1 MTGNDARGILSRMGD
16 THEHQ
21 SKDLIEREK
30 ELDAVYT
37 LASVLTDPDIPQTQM
52 IDSCAAIL
60 VSALQWPENSKIY
73 IITSQHTAEAG
84 NCGLEDEVYSCFH
97 DYGNSLP
104 LHIRCLCSTVLLERE
119 RRLLDSASLL
129 IANALKTR
137 LIRRQ
142 LEHKQIALR
151 EVLAQI
157 EENRGESAKQMSSQ
171 IVSDIIPFVR
181 QLLHSGSLTQRER
194 TLADHMLRTLLNMDQ
209 KSGTSM
215 NMGSLTPRQKE
226 VCSLIR
232 AGMSTKEISD
242 MLCIS
247 DQTVERH
254 RNTIRKR
261 LGLIGTKTTLSE
273 YLRT

>member
-1 MTGNDARGILSRMGD
+1 MGD

-21 SKDLIEREK
+21 REDLIEREK
-30 ELDAVYT
+30 ELDAIYA
-37 LASVLTDPDIPQTQM
+37 LATVLTDPDIHQKPLLE
-52 IDSCAAIL
+52 SCTRL
-60 VSALQWPENSKIY
+60 LTSALRWPGSST
-73 IITSQHTAEAG
+73 IIIRTPQFTVQYGSSHQQ
-84 NCGLEDEVYSCFH
+84 EVQYKWTQ
-97 DYGNSLP
+97 DYGDAAP
-104 LHIRCLCSTVLLERE
+104 LQLMCVCIGGLLDRE
-119 RRLLDSASLL
+119 KRLLDSASLL
-129 IANALKTR
+129 IANALKAR

-181 QLLHSGSLTQRER
+181 QLLHSCSLTQRER
-194 TLADHMLRTLLNMDQ
+194 TLADHILRTLLNMDQ
-209 KSGTSM
+209 NSGTTES
-215 NMGSLTPRQKE
+215 MGSLTPRQKE

-232 AGMSTKEISD
+232 VGMSTKEIAD

-247 DQTVERH
+247 VQTVERH